1 MQQLT
6 SHIMMIR
13 PANFGFNDQ
22 TAANNAFQST
32 DTIKDTE
39 ALKQVAKGEFDQ
51 MVALLRSKG
60 IDVMVINDTES
71 PVKPDA
77 VFPNNWISFHE
88 NGALITYPMYAPNR
102 RIERREDIIESIGQ
116 KFKIRNRYS
125 FEFYEDEDEAFFL
138 EGTGS
143 MIFDRKYN
151 VVYACISQ
159 RTDAV
164 LIDKFNVL
172 MDTES
177 VVFHAL
183 DKHDK
188 EIYHTNVMMALGEDF
203 VVICMDS
210 ITKEDSKIQLRKMF
224 EKTKKEIITISMTQ
238 MEKFAGNMLEV
249 KNDDGER
256 YLCMSQ
262 KAYDSLTKDQKQKLE
277 SKTNLLPIAIPNI
290 EKYGGGSVRCM
301 MAEIFLPLK

>member
-60 IDVMVINDTES
+60 IDVMVINDTEN

-210 ITKEDSKIQLRKMF
+210 INKEDSKIQLRKMF